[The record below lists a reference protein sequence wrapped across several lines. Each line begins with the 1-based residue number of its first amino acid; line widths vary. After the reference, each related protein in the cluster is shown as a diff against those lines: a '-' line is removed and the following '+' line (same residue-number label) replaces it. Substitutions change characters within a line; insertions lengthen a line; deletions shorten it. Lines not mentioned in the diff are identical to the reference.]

1 MDSLFDGDVSQCRV
15 ADTYISGAS
24 VADVEELCRQWHYS
38 RRGGAATWRWGLWW
52 KHMLLGVVAYNLP
65 TLQTCQSV
73 FGPEYANRVWHMG
86 RLAFLDEAPRNSES
100 RLIAGS
106 LREIKRT
113 HPHVWAVVT
122 YADISE
128 GHTGYVYQ
136 ATNAIYTGTSKPGQ
150 KLVNP
155 DSGETFSGR
164 SLNAWS
170 RADQYGD
177 TITHRERARLRGLDM
192 TYEAKH
198 RYVYILGDRRELR
211 ERKGLLRLPKLSYPK
226 G

>member
-1 MDSLFDGDVSQCRV
+1 
-15 ADTYISGAS
+15 
-24 VADVEELCRQWHYS
+24 
-38 RRGGAATWRWGLWW
+38 
-52 KHMLLGVVAYNLP
+52 MLLGVVAYNLP

-73 FGPEYANRVWHMG
+73 FGAEYADHVWHMG
-86 RLAFLDEAPRNSES
+86 RLVLRDEAPRNSES

-106 LREIKRT
+106 LREIRRD
-113 HPHVWAVVT
+113 HPDVWAVVT

-150 KLVNP
+150 KLVNS
-155 DSGETFSGR
+155 DTGETFSGR

-170 RADQYGD
+170 RADEYGD
-177 TITHRERARLRGLDM
+177 TITHRERAAMRGLDM

-198 RYVYILGDRRELR
+198 RYVYILGDRREVA
-211 ERKGLLRLPKLSYPK
+211 ERRRLLLLSELPYPK
-226 G
+226 ARAEGPTGR